1 MKGIDVSSW
10 NHTLN
15 ADGSLTYKIDWK
27 KAKAAGVEFVIV
39 KAIDKKNQKE
49 IGFDHNYAGAV
60 SIAAPVDVYNYLYTV
75 TEAQARAAAKALLSV
90 IKGKKVNKVYA
101 DVEDKC
107 LQGIGIKLINI
118 INTYKEVIEEAGYK
132 CEVYTGL
139 AFYNSYIR
147 PYASQ
152 IDCKFWIA
160 RYNKGDTI
168 MDFKEMPLES
178 KRPDIV
184 HELSGWQYTSH
195 GKVDGI
201 NGNVDLNIMYE
212 ETASLEREK
221 FPVLRKG
228 SKGYYVGYV
237 QEKLN
242 SLGYNCGAVDKDFG
256 SNTKLAVEDFQSRNG
271 LTVDGVVGPKTWQ
284 KLLADPVR
292 NPVVEYSLKK
302 DGSKKIS
309 ANFTAK
315 EFACKDGSDKI
326 LVDAEFVA
334 DKLQKIR
341 NHFGVPVTFN
351 SAYRTQKYNDS
362 LPDSSKNSYHV
373 KGQAFDIVVKG
384 KTPAEVAAYAY
395 SIGIPGIIQYN
406 TFVHV
411 DSRVVKYYARNDNG
425 RVTKVS
431 KF

>member
-10 NHTLN
+10 NHTMN
-15 ADGSLTYKIDWK
+15 PDGSLTYTIDWK

-39 KAIDKKNQKE
+39 KAINKKNQKE
-49 IGFDHNYAGAV
+49 IGFEHNYAGAV

-75 TEAQARAAAKALLSV
+75 TEAQARAAAKALLDAA
-90 IKGKKVNKVYA
+90 KGKKIGTVYA
-101 DVEDKC
+101 DAEDKC
-107 LQGIGIKLINI
+107 LQGKGILLINI
-118 INTYKEVIEEAGYK
+118 LNAYKEVIEGAGYQFA
-132 CEVYTGL
+132 VYTGL
-139 AFYNSYIR
+139 SFYNSYIR
-147 PYASQ
+147 PYASK

-160 RYNKGDTI
+160 RYNKGDTV
-168 MDFKEMPLES
+168 MDFGEMPLES
-178 KRPDIV
+178 KRPDIL

-195 GKVDGI
+195 GRVDGI
-201 NGNVDLNIMYE
+201 CGNVDLNMMYE
-212 ETASLEREK
+212 ETDPLSHEK
-221 FPVLRKG
+221 FPILRKG

-237 QEKLN
+237 QEKLS
-242 SLGYNCGAVDKDFG
+242 SLGYNCGTVDRDFG
-256 SNTKLAVEDFQSRNG
+256 SKTENAVEEFQSRNR
-271 LTVDGVVGPKTWQ
+271 LTVDGVVGPNTW
-284 KLLADPVR
+284 KRLVI
-292 NPVVEYSLKK
+292 NPVENPIVEYSLKK

-309 ANFTAK
+309 ANFTVK

-326 LVDAEFVA
+326 LVDVEFVA

-341 NHFGVPVTFN
+341 SHFKAAVTIN
-351 SAYRTQKYNDS
+351 SGYRTDSYN
-362 LPDSSKNSYHV
+362 KKIGGAANSYHV

-411 DSRVVKYYARNDNG
+411 DSRAERYYARNDNG
-425 RVTKVS
+425 KVIKVN